1 MIYTLHID
9 KEEPGLYL
17 ARVLDGRAEVAE
29 FQAATISGAIHD
41 CTNGTLPGL
50 GGFHIW
56 YGHVS
61 IGTISLY
68 AMRHDAETLAQRLV
82 SLHSQFGG

>member
-9 KEEPGLYL
+9 KEEPGLYTV
-17 ARVLDGRAEVAE
+17 RVLDGRAEVAE
-29 FQAATISGAIHD
+29 FQAATISGAIRD
-41 CTNGTLPGL
+41 CAVGTLPGL
-50 GGFHIW
+50 DGFHIW

-61 IGTISLY
+61 VGTTSID

-82 SLHSQFGG
+82 SLHSRYGG

>member
-1 MIYTLHID
+1 MLRL
-9 KEEPGLYL
+9 E
-17 ARVLDGRAEVAE
+17 
-29 FQAATISGAIHD
+29 
-41 CTNGTLPGL
+41 
-50 GGFHIW
+50 GFHIW

-61 IGTISLY
+61 IGTTSLY

>member
-9 KEEPGLYL
+9 KEEPGLYTG
-17 ARVLDGRAEVAE
+17 RVLDGRAEVTE
-29 FQAATISGAIHD
+29 FQAATISGAIRD
-41 CTNGTLPGL
+41 CAGGTLPSFD
-50 GGFHIW
+50 GFHIW
-56 YGHVS
+56 YSHVS
-61 IGTISLY
+61 IGTTSLY

>member
-9 KEEPGLYL
+9 KEEPGLYT

-29 FQAATISGAIHD
+29 FQAATISAAIRD
-41 CTNGTLPGL
+41 CAGVAFPGL
-50 GGFHIW
+50 DGFHIW

-61 IGTISLY
+61 IGTTPLY

-82 SLHSQFGG
+82 SLHSQFFG